1 MEAQSLISI
10 AQLLIGG
17 IFILVLINLY
27 LVVKLKE
34 IDPFRNWKPHEI
46 NGALFVV
53 FGIVGTIAA
62 AISYMRWEE
71 LMLLV
76 KFPASEHGEVIDSM
90 FWITMAVAL
99 FVTLVTNALLFLFS
113 WMYRSK
119 PGRRAQFIPE
129 NNMLEIVW
137 TAIPAVVLTA
147 LVGYGAYNWLKI
159 FDDPPENA
167 IHIEMNARQ
176 FDWTFRYPGPD
187 EEFGNRSVSYIND
200 GQGNTIGLNLED
212 PKGHDDI
219 ILASDLYLPVGVPVS
234 FTIRSRDVLHSATL
248 PHFRMKMDA
257 VPGMPTNFWL
267 TPTLT
272 TEQMRE
278 ETGNPDFVYEMSCQQ
293 ICGGAHWNMR
303 REVVVV
309 TAEEYQKWLGEQ
321 KAFYTDWQEKFGEEQ
336 VPNPVLPDPKQ
347 IAEDPDG
354 NNQEI
359 SMN

>member
-17 IFILVLINLY
+17 IFVLVLINLY

-46 NGALFVV
+46 NGALFVI

-62 AISYMRWEE
+62 GVAYMRWED
-71 LMLLV
+71 LMILV
-76 KFPASEHGEVIDSM
+76 NNPASEQGKVIDDM
-90 FWITMAVAL
+90 FWITMAVSL
-99 FVTLVTNALLFLFS
+99 FVTLFTNALLFLFA

-119 PGRRAQFIPE
+119 PDRKAQFIPD
-129 NNMLEIVW
+129 NHMLEYVW

-147 LVGYGAYNWLKI
+147 LVGYGAYNWLEI
-159 FDDPPENA
+159 FSDPPEDA
-167 IHIEMNARQ
+167 IEIEMNAKQ

-187 EEFGNRSVSYIND
+187 KEFGDRGISYIND
-200 GQGNTIGLNLED
+200 GLGNTIGLNFED
-212 PKGHDDI
+212 SKGHDDI
-219 ILASDLYLPVGVPVS
+219 ILTSALYLPVDVPVS

-257 VPGMPTNFWL
+257 VPGMPTYFWI
-267 TPTLT
+267 TPTMT
-272 TEQMRE
+272 TEEMRE
-278 ETGNPDFVYEMSCQQ
+278 KTGNPEFVYEMSCQQ

-309 TAEEYQKWLGEQ
+309 TMEEYKKWLGEQ
-321 KAFYTDWQEKFGEEQ
+321 KPLYTSLQEKYGEEEF
-336 VPNPVLPDPKQ
+336 PNPVLPEPQ
-347 IAEDPDG
+347 QFAEEGEEADQP
-354 NNQEI
+354 I
-359 SMN
+359 SMK